1 MKKILTLILALGLL
15 TACSSGKKLP
25 FKDDA
30 VLYTIGNKETKTSDI
45 YDLLVKNDQAISIY
59 TSIVNELNEANKN
72 SEVDMDSVNKRVEE
86 EVAALKETFGEQLEI
101 VIMNAGH
108 KSLEDFIDNQLRP
121 SIIFEMDLGVYVK
134 ENLEKI
140 TKEYQVK
147 DVSIFATDDKTLA
160 DKILASLKSDVK
172 PSEIELEEKATLTEA
187 ITSKSYDTKSAVLN
201 KYLASNSTPGISE
214 IIFDEEAKIY
224 YIVNIHDTDLA
235 SELDAV
241 MATLLQFE
249 GYADAYTATQFKEA
263 NFKIYDPEI
272 KAMFDVVK
280 PGYLN

>member
-15 TACSSGKKLP
+15 TACSSSKKLP

-59 TSIVNELNEANKN
+59 TSIVNELNDANKN

-108 KSLEDFIDNQLRP
+108 KSLKDFIDNQLRP
-121 SIIFEMDLGVYVK
+121 SIIFQIDLGVYVK
-134 ENLEKI
+134 ENLESI
-140 TKEYQVK
+140 TKEYQIK

-172 PSEIELEEKATLTEA
+172 PSEIDLEEKATLTEA

-214 IIFDEEAKIY
+214 IIFDEEANIY

-249 GYADAYTATQFKEA
+249 VYADAYTATQFKEA